1 MHSSVIWENLNGES
15 FRRVRSL
22 IESHH
27 TTFGGVLCGLFLK
40 MVAWE
45 NEVAWECTHPMQRA
59 EFITSQMRSGVNRIK
74 EFEDSAPAL
83 SEI

>member
-1 MHSSVIWENLNGES
+1 
-15 FRRVRSL
+15 
-22 IESHH
+22 
-27 TTFGGVLCGLFLK
+27 
-40 MVAWE
+40 
-45 NEVAWECTHPMQRA
+45 MQRA